1 MAGLLNAVYVA
12 LVLLVT
18 VGGLLALAFTTRDI
32 RGESGFALDV
42 LSALVIGL
50 FIAVLAWTTVL

>member
-1 MAGLLNAVYVA
+1 MVLYLMYVA

-18 VGGLLALAFTTRDI
+18 VGGLLALAFTTRDV
-32 RGESGFALDV
+32 RGDSGFAFDIA
-42 LSALVIGL
+42 SALVIGL

>member
-1 MAGLLNAVYVA
+1 MAGLLNLVYVA

-32 RGESGFALDV
+32 RGEGGFALD
-42 LSALVIGL
+42 LASAFVIGA
-50 FIAVLAWTTVL
+50 FIVVLAWTTVL

>member
-1 MAGLLNAVYVA
+1 MAGLLDLVYVA

-18 VGGLLALAFTTRDI
+18 VGGLLVLAFTTRDV
-32 RGESGFALDV
+32 RGDSGFALDV
-42 LSALVIGL
+42 VSALVVGL

>member
-1 MAGLLNAVYVA
+1 MAGALYYGYVG

-32 RGESGFALDV
+32 RGDGGFALDV
-42 LSALVIGL
+42 LSAAVIGL

>member
-1 MAGLLNAVYVA
+1 MAGLLNLGYVG

-32 RGESGFALDV
+32 RSGGGFALDIA
-42 LSALVIGL
+42 SALVIGL